1 MKILVI
7 CQHYWPEPYYL
18 ADVCEELVRR
28 GHEVHVVTDV
38 PNYPMGTIY
47 PEYRHGKQRNQ
58 VRNGVRITRTFTIGR
73 RHNILF
79 RFLNYYSYAIS
90 STRCVKRFSEAYDIV
105 FTNQSSP
112 VMMVRAAM
120 AYAAKWG
127 KKAVLYCMD
136 LWPAS
141 LAAGGIKERSLIYR
155 YYRKVSEKLY
165 KKADSILI
173 TSKMFREYL
182 ETNFDIQDDRI
193 HYFPQYAD
201 NCFELSN
208 SAAKKAK
215 DTVDFM
221 FAGNIGAAQSLD
233 TVIRT
238 ADLMRN
244 DSWLRWHIVGDGSE
258 LGHLKKL
265 VHEMGLDGTVVFHG
279 RKPAEEMPKYYA
291 MADAML
297 VTLTK
302 DPFISMTLPGKVQ
315 TYMAAG
321 KPIIASADGEIPL
334 VLREAECGYCAPAED
349 PEGLAK
355 AVACFLERG
364 EWGELGKNARKYY
377 QSHFTRERFMN
388 SLEQV
393 LREHATVPNER

>member
-221 FAGNIGAAQSLD
+221 FAGNIGAAQNLD

-244 DSWLRWHIVGDGSE
+244 DSRLRWHIVGDGSE

-355 AVACFLERG
+355 AVTCFLERG
-364 EWGELGKNARKYY
+364 EWGELGKNAREYY

-388 SLEQV
+388 ALEQI
-393 LREHATVPNER
+393 LQEHAAPAIER